1 MKRILFVD
9 DEPKV
14 LAGLRRMLRSLRRQW
29 DMEFVESGPEAL
41 RRLADRPFD
50 VVVTDMRMPVMDGS
64 QLLHEVTRRHPATVR
79 IILSGQCDRRAVL
92 KAVGPTHQ
100 FLTKPC
106 DSQTL
111 KSAVARACALRD
123 QLPDDRLKQMVTC
136 VQSIPS
142 QSAAHGQLLAELE
155 SPAASIQ
162 RVGEIISRDVGM
174 TAKIIQLVNSG
185 FFGTPQRVSDPAHA
199 ANLLG
204 LDTIRALVLSTDAL
218 SPFGSSHSENR
229 CLEALN
235 DHSLAVATAA
245 RGIARAETD
254 DPTLIADAYLAGL
267 LHDIGT
273 LVLANQ
279 SHQNDPDLSAAA
291 DHRQADVQR
300 PVDQRFSTTRDDVGA
315 YLMELWGVPEP
326 IVKAI
331 AFRSCP
337 GCSSDRTFSPL
348 AAVHVAGALLEEE
361 PADPAGAGAR
371 IDMDYLERIGCAGR
385 IDAWRG
391 ICRSNQ
397 LEGVSA

>member
-79 IILSGQCDRRAVL
+79 VILSGQCNRQAVL

-123 QLPDDRLKQMVTC
+123 QLPDDRLKQEGASCKAT
-136 VQSIPS
+136 PS
-142 QSAAHGQLLAELE
+142 ESAAHGQPLSELD

-204 LDTIRALVLSTDAL
+204 LDTIRALALSTDAL
-218 SPFGSSHSENR
+218 SPFDLSHSESR

-235 DHSLAVATAA
+235 DHSLAVAKAA

-254 DPTLIADAYLAGL
+254 DPTLIADACLAGL
-267 LHDIGT
+267 LHDVGT
-273 LVLANQ
+273 LILADQ
-279 SHQNDPDLSAAA
+279 SHQVESHPPAAA
-291 DHRQADVQR
+291 DHRQADVRR
-300 PVDQRFSTTRDDVGA
+300 PVDQDFSTTRDDVGA

-337 GCSSDRTFSPL
+337 GRSSDRAFSPL
-348 AAVHVAGALLEEE
+348 AAVHVAAAAVETGPEDLGGVTA
-361 PADPAGAGAR
+361 PV
-371 IDMDYLERIGCAGR
+371 DMEYLERIGCADR
-385 IDAWRG
+385 IDTWCR
-391 ICRSNQ
+391 ICRTEC
-397 LEGVSA
+397 LEGALA